1 MGRHSLTRTTRRRPA
16 HRAHRPVLLTAP
28 VVAAVGVLVVP
39 GTALAAPQPALDP
52 SGTGRGGVPV
62 GPVGAVGVR
71 RAQEER
77 RRVAAVRDEPELLHR
92 APPGVGYVGDGPP
105 VGSTV
110 SP

>member
-1 MGRHSLTRTTRRRPA
+1 MSATVTAWLTRT
-16 HRAHRPVLLTAP
+16 VGG
-28 VVAAVGVLVVP
+28 AVGGGAGGRADAEEVPQLV
-39 GTALAAPQPALDP
+39 GHGQPEL
-52 SGTGRGGVPV
+52 GRRGGVPV